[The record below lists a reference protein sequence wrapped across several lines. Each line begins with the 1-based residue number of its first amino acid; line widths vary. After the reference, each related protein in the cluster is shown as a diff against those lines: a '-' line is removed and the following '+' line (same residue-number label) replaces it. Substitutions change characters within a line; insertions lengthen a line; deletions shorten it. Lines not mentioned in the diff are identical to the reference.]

1 MFEQSIHHSASAFR
15 RRSFN
20 AILLMPI
27 YRRCGRCGARIL
39 SGTTCPCMKDAN
51 RERYRIY
58 DKTQRDAKSKQFYNS
73 AAWLRERRH
82 VIEDLDDGMDVYAYV
97 VHGRI
102 VPADTVHHII
112 PLRDDWK
119 LRLSD
124 HNLMSV
130 SSASHAEIEAL
141 YKQSK
146 QAAVAMLQ
154 KIVRTHRQA
163 LGTW

>member
-1 MFEQSIHHSASAFR
+1 
-15 RRSFN
+15 
-20 AILLMPI
+20 MPI

-58 DKTQRDAKSKQFYNS
+58 DKTQRDSKSKQFYNS
-73 AAWLRERRH
+73 TAWLRERRH

-102 VPADTVHHII
+102 VPADTVHHIV
-112 PLRDDWK
+112 PLRDDWE

-154 KIVRTHRQA
+154 KIVRAHRQA

>member
-1 MFEQSIHHSASAFR
+1 
-15 RRSFN
+15 
-20 AILLMPI
+20 
-27 YRRCGRCGARIL
+27 
-39 SGTTCPCMKDAN
+39 MKDAN

-58 DKTQRDAKSKQFYNS
+58 DKTQRDSKSKQFYNS
-73 AAWLRERRH
+73 TAWLRERRH

-102 VPADTVHHII
+102 VPADTVHHIV
-112 PLRDDWK
+112 PLRDDWE

-154 KIVRTHRQA
+154 KIVRAHRQA